1 MRHHHAGSGNCLP
14 DFGACVLDEENS
26 VSRQLW
32 YHHPLVKEVALIL
45 VIKTVAIVLIGKLYF
60 SDPVDVSQ
68 PGSRVSEQLGL

>member
-1 MRHHHAGSGNCLP
+1 M
-14 DFGACVLDEENS
+14 
-26 VSRQLW
+26 SRQLW